1 MGRQQRGGGYGGGG
15 SRGGGTHRG
24 GWGGGRGGKGAWQ
37 PWTPQASQFAA
48 PIDITGGGA
57 PLGFGLGGQPIQLGL
72 QGMQGLQGVQ
82 GVQGIQGAGLVAPVV
97 SPAVLGQPVGL
108 SADTQPPGL
117 AQLAVQI
124 QQGAGK
130 GGIPLVLSDQT
141 AMLLLQQGM
150 QVADKQAKAASQAQ
164 ADAMATMLDQRFGL
178 SELVQ
183 QPTVK
188 KGGKP
193 KPKPKPSPTKS
204 PPKVDAKPHPGKGK
218 AKTGKQVQW
227 EQEEEGLSSLG
238 DSDVAS
244 DAEGASGE
252 ASKSKKTRQRKAARL
267 RDAKLQQEQ
276 EKQIMQAQ
284 NESLVQEVAK
294 LQAWRSAVYDRL
306 GGLQQ
311 TPDGLVTEAGPATR
325 SRTKGSPPSSTPS
338 TPLKDILDEA
348 QAKITVGP
356 DNYEAVAA
364 ITRVAAQRE
373 HRRLEDAKAAR
384 KKKKE
389 KPVKTE
395 KAGKTAGAKRDRKGK
410 QKQVESPPSTEGARG
425 ALQVKLTPNHFP
437 SPRMPVP
444 RDGEMASS
452 LEVEILDT
460 PSVDGNP
467 RAGGAAGS
475 SASRYERM
483 LADEEGD
490 TAGTAKNT
498 AGNTLPGGSDD
509 PSGGS
514 VTDQVG
520 KTLQCLGAR
529 EVNTGEKYLSLTRD
543 NKLHCVVLGVVD
555 CLQRC
560 RDLAVDLPTLTH
572 LEQESLEHEVSKE
585 LLQKSP
591 YPLLSL
597 EEQLLFSTTMMEGV
611 SSKFGL
617 KPDRRESLLKWMSRV
632 VRLLQHNGIQW
643 SEHYLLRVATDPYSV
658 VPEHASVLKGFN
670 IYTRLLTCKVMK
682 IRVGIKGASAAAA
695 AALAD
700 TDLSIAQLKQ
710 QMQELVE
717 KKKAILQEDK
727 HEKRSGKQ

>member
-1 MGRQQRGGGYGGGG
+1 
-15 SRGGGTHRG
+15 
-24 GWGGGRGGKGAWQ
+24 
-37 PWTPQASQFAA
+37 
-48 PIDITGGGA
+48 
-57 PLGFGLGGQPIQLGL
+57 
-72 QGMQGLQGVQ
+72 MQGLQGVQ

-193 KPKPKPSPTKS
+193 KPKPKPSPAKS
-204 PPKVDAKPHPGKGK
+204 PPKVGAKPDPGKGK
-218 AKTGKQVQW
+218 AQAGKQVQW
-227 EQEEEGLSSLG
+227 EQDEEGLSSLG

-252 ASKSKKTRQRKAARL
+252 ASKSKKSRQRKAARL
-267 RDAKLQQEQ
+267 KGAKLQQEQ

-284 NESLVQEVAK
+284 NDSLVQEVAK

-325 SRTKGSPPSSTPS
+325 SRTKGSPPSTTPS

-395 KAGKTAGAKRDRKGK
+395 RAEKTAGAKRDRKGK
-410 QKQVESPPSTEGARG
+410 HKQVESPPSTEGARG
-425 ALQVKLTPNHFP
+425 ALQVKLAPTHFP
-437 SPRMPVP
+437 SPRLPVP

-452 LEVEILDT
+452 LEVELQET

-475 SASRYERM
+475 SASRYERL

-490 TAGTAKNT
+490 TAGTAENT

-509 PSGGS
+509 PSGGF

-529 EVNTGEKYLSLTRD
+529 EVHTGEKYLSLTRD

-555 CLQRC
+555 CLEQC
-560 RDLAVDLPTLTH
+560 KDLQVDLPVLTH
-572 LEQESLEHEVSKE
+572 LEQEALEHEVSKE

-617 KPDRRESLLKWMSRV
+617 KPDRRESLLKWMCRV
-632 VRLLQHNGIQW
+632 VRILQHNGVRWYDQF
-643 SEHYLLRVATDPYSV
+643 LLVVATDPYSI
-658 VPEHASVLKGFN
+658 VPEHACMLKGVN
-670 IYTRLLTCKVMK
+670 IYSRLLTCTAMK
-682 IRVGIKGASAAAA
+682 IQAGIAGVGAAVA
-695 AALAD
+695 AALAQN
-700 TDLSIAQLKQ
+700 DLNMAQLQQ
-710 QMQELVE
+710 QMKVLQAQ
-717 KKKAILQEDK
+717 KQAIMQEDK
-727 HEKRSGKQ
+727 LQKQRGK